1 MKRRATSKKR
11 RTAAAVVE
19 AALVLPLVF
28 LLLLGILEYA
38 RFLMFE
44 HVFNNAVRAGAI
56 YAAKH
61 GDPVVIDNS
70 SGTAVTYG
78 DATTDVQNIVTGDLG
93 GEQLGSQ
100 AINVFLSDNLGN
112 NVGAYPGGQAGQFV
126 CVQLTGSYQFML
138 PKLLHLPT
146 SLTTQFQS
154 VQPCEGN

>member
-1 MKRRATSKKR
+1 MT
-11 RTAAAVVE
+11 VE

-28 LLLLGILEYA
+28 LFLLGVMEYA

-44 HVFNNAVRAGAI
+44 HVFSNAVRAGAV

-61 GDPVVIDNS
+61 GDPIVINNS

-78 DATTDVQNIVTGDLG
+78 NAATDVTNVVTSDLG

-112 NVGAYPGGQAGQFV
+112 NVGTWPGGQPGQYV
-126 CVQLTGSYQFML
+126 CVQITGTYQFMI
-138 PKLLHLPT
+138 PALLHLST
-146 SLTTQFQS
+146 SLNTQFQS